1 MDTPPPPLKHD
12 QVAEH
17 DAGDVVVRYP
27 RAEYPLALAAVDV
40 VRALWPV
47 VESYLGATWD
57 GRLRLDLLAEARASG
72 ANPAAAT
79 LRHAVRG
86 LRTRSPATAGVL
98 SYQLGHVLWYAA
110 TAEADYRGPAPR
122 SPDWLLVAALTPLT
136 HAWSDRDTW
145 SDHVARHVLRAARA
159 RPLSEAALNE
169 HTALAPG
176 VVAQA
181 VSQSLARGQSLQRR
195 HPDWVR
201 SVRAYLAAHPQV
213 GGVRALE
220 AVTGTD
226 HASWCARFAD
236 DLAGWRSEDDEWRPG
251 VVT

>member
-1 MDTPPPPLKHD
+1 MDAPPRLKHD

-17 DAGDVVVRYP
+17 DAGDMVVRYP
-27 RAEYPLALAAVDV
+27 RAERALALASVEV

-47 VESYLGATWD
+47 VEAYLGAPWV
-57 GRLRLDLLAEARASG
+57 GRLRLELLAEARASG

-86 LRTRSPATAGVL
+86 FRTRSPATAGVL
-98 SYQLGHVLWYAA
+98 SYQLGQVLWYAA
-110 TAEADYRGPAPR
+110 SAEADYRGPAPR

-145 SDHVARHVLRAARA
+145 SDHVARHVQRAARG
-159 RPLSEAALNE
+159 RPLPEAALAE
-169 HTALAPG
+169 HAALAPG
-176 VVAQA
+176 ALAQA

-201 SVRAYLAAHPQV
+201 LMRAYLAAHPQTD
-213 GGVRALE
+213 GLTALA
-220 AVTGTD
+220 AVTGAD
-226 HASWCARFAD
+226 HASWCARFAA
-236 DLAGWRSEDDEWRPG
+236 DLEGWRSEDDEWRPG